1 MLFEKEKND
10 STYIRVIYLMS
21 VKSCISYTIS
31 HNYAKIKVDS
41 WGSLP
46 LEKEITFCDVM
57 TLIKSVFNKDWNSYY
72 YNIFLEKSSY
82 EWPKNK
88 FLYKI

>member
-1 MLFEKEKND
+1 MLFEKKKND
-10 STYIRVIYLMS
+10 STYIKVIYLMS

-41 WGSLP
+41 WGSFP

-57 TLIKSVFNKDWNSYY
+57 TLIKSVFNKD
-72 YNIFLEKSSY
+72 
-82 EWPKNK
+82 
-88 FLYKI
+88 